1 MESSAVVAQGTT
13 SPLLPYAYAPL
24 PSSADDA
31 RENQSSGGG
40 VRWRACA
47 AVLAASAVVLLV
59 VVGFFAGGRVD
70 VDPAGEVSAT
80 SSVPGRRGKDF
91 GMSEKASSADGG
103 FPWSNAMLQWQH
115 TGFHFQPLKHY
126 MNGTFAVGFPDSD
139 LQLLRPWNIFFLG

>member
-47 AVLAASAVVLLV
+47 ASALVVLLV

-70 VDPAGEVSAT
+70 LGQDGEVSAT
-80 SSVPGRRGKDF
+80 SSVPGSSRGKDS
-91 GMSEKASSADGG
+91 GVSEKESPADGG

-139 LQLLRPWNIFFLG
+139 LHLLRPWLT